1 MNVDGGALPM
11 EDAVAVVGM
20 AGRWPGAASVEA
32 FWNNLIAGRE
42 SISQFTEAELE
53 DAFPREIRDAPNFV
67 RARSVLD
74 GIDMFDPGFFGMR
87 AREAEL
93 TDPQHRVFLECA
105 WEALESTGHDL
116 SDHGATVAVF
126 AGCGMNGYLAGNVCP
141 TPGAMAAYASAY
153 QVGEYPTLLGASA
166 DFLATRVSYK
176 LDLRGPSITVQTA
189 CSTSLVAVAQAC
201 QALLTYQAD
210 VALAGGVSITLPQRR
225 GYLHDEGGMVSP
237 DGRCR
242 TFDVRADGT
251 VFGSGAGV
259 VVLKRLED
267 ALRDGDHVHA
277 VIRGSAVNNDG
288 ATKIGFTAPSI
299 ERQADV
305 VRAAHAAAGVAPW
318 SIGYVECHG
327 TATPLGDPIE
337 VAALVRAFGP
347 ANGAGSCVL
356 GSAKPN
362 VGHLDVAAGVTGLIK
377 AVLCLERGTIPP
389 TLHFTELNP
398 RIDLAGQPF
407 RVSGGPVSW
416 PRSYAPRRAG
426 VSALGV
432 GGTNVHVVLEEAPV
446 PAPREEAPPVHLLTL
461 SARSPAALAAQREA
475 LAAWIEAD
483 SGLDLAD
490 AAHTLATGRRAFGH
504 RFAATCHDRASAV
517 IALRDGG
524 DVAATAVAVTGLPV
538 AFMFPGQ
545 GSQHRGMAR
554 VSYLHDPEFR
564 RRLDECAEILEPL
577 LGLDVREAMFADPA
591 DAVSHD
597 RLRSTHLAQ
606 PAILAVS
613 WALGRTLMDR
623 GVVPAGMIG
632 HSVGEFAAA
641 CLAGVFTLPDA
652 LGIVAARGRLMAD
665 LPSGGMLAVRL
676 GEQELVP
683 QLGDALSLAAVNGPA
698 LCTVAG
704 PDAEL
709 AELAAS
715 LARQGVMHKALH
727 TSHAFHSAAMDPI
740 LDTLTDIVSR
750 VPLRAP
756 VLPYVSGVTGTWIT
770 DLEATSPAYWA
781 RHCREP
787 VRFADGLAT
796 LVAGRMPALLE
807 LGPGR
812 ALASMA
818 WQGAARGSTTP
829 VLSVL
834 DDGTDGSGEAPE
846 LASALGAMG
855 RLWAVGAG
863 PDRPA
868 VHHGTGRR
876 RIPLPTYPFERTR
889 HWIDAPSVRAHAVP
903 PADSNPEP
911 PVMQPDPVA
920 SPMTLPAAPAGTNAA
935 AVAAAVLGILRD
947 LSGEN
952 LDGCGP
958 DTTFLELGFD
968 SLFLS
973 QVAQQVHKAFGVK
986 VTFRQLLGAER
997 TVARLADFVAGAMP
1011 PAAPLMLAPASQA
1024 ATTPLQATSTAATQA
1039 ASGLKDDRSVLAA
1052 SGTDAPMV
1060 QAIMRDQL
1068 QAMSDLVG
1076 RQLVALQSLAGS
1088 AATPMPTIAAASTTV
1103 TAPTI
1108 PTGSTSGTAQAGAAA
1123 PSTDVNRFEGLR
1135 PALRT
1140 GSSNLDAM
1148 QARHVADLV
1157 SRYVARTPGS
1167 KRITQERRA
1176 VLADPRVAAGFRSE
1190 WKEMTYPITTVR
1202 SAGPLLWDVDGN
1214 EYVDILNGFGQT
1226 AFGHAPPWV
1235 VAAVS
1240 AQLALGFEVGPQ
1252 TPLAGEVAQLIRE
1265 LTGNERVAFCN
1276 TGSEAVMAAM
1286 RVARAVTGRDQVVLF
1301 SGAYHGQFDEVLV
1314 KGTRR
1319 AGEPATTPA
1328 ASGIPSGSVG
1338 NVTVLEY
1345 ATAESAAWIRANA
1358 DNLAAVIVEPVQ
1370 SRRPGLQPRAF
1381 LEELRAITERSG
1393 TALVF
1398 DEVVTGFRTHPGGMQ
1413 AVFNIRADMATYGK
1427 VVGGGLP
1434 IGLLAGKA
1442 RFMDALDG
1450 GEWRYGDDSAPEAD
1464 VTFFA
1469 GTFVRHPLALAAAR
1483 AVLLHLRDRGP
1494 SLQAELTAR
1503 TTGLVTALN
1512 DVLATRGIES
1522 RIEGFSSFFFM
1533 NFAAVEPNAGLLY
1546 HHMRLRGV
1554 HVQEGFP
1561 CFLTTAHGDAEIAQ
1575 VVAAFTAGIDEM
1587 QAAGFFPRRAPPP
1600 ERPATVALPAPITDL
1615 CGAAPTPSQVEV
1627 WLAGQLGDAAS
1638 CAFNESV
1645 SLRMSGMLG
1654 IPALEAALNDVVARH
1669 DALRLSF
1676 SPGGERMWSRPPA
1689 PFRLHVTEPTDEAGL
1704 ERIVAAD
1711 AAAPFD
1717 LVGGPVARATLVR
1730 LLDGTHALVL
1740 TAHHIA
1746 CDGWSMNVVIDD
1758 LAHCHAARRNGT
1770 TASLP
1775 PAPSFMDYA
1784 AAIEADPSSGERD
1797 ADWWVAQFG
1806 RQAPIPALQLPG
1818 DRPPPA
1824 VRTFWGGTVTA
1835 TLDADALRATRQAG
1849 AALGAT
1855 LFTTLLAAFAALVGR
1870 LAGQSDVVVA
1880 VPTAGQ
1886 SLLDDRAPVGH
1897 CVGMLPVRIGWDRA
1911 TPIRDLV
1918 AEVGKTVMDA
1928 RDHQECTLGTIVRKL
1943 DPVRTL
1949 GATALASVQFNL
1961 ERLGTGATVP
1971 GLDMTVAPNPKRFTQ
1986 FALFLNVIEGPD
1998 GLRLDCDYDAEA
2010 FDAATVRRWLDHYR
2024 QILAAFA
2031 QDAAMPVER
2040 VALLSAAERSRIL
2053 AFNNG
2058 AATTIPAGTTV
2069 HAMFAEQAARR
2080 PDATAVWLGDIA
2092 TSYGELERRA
2102 NKIAA
2107 YLRRR
2112 VGPGEARI
2120 GVAVERSADMVAA
2133 LLGVLK
2139 AGYAYVPLDPHHPS
2153 ARQAAILAGAG
2164 AAAVLC
2170 DDAWAEPGT
2179 DGPIAIRLG
2188 AAAAAIASEPDVVL
2202 GGADA
2207 DSLAYI
2213 IYTSGSTGVPK
2224 GVEVTHGALANF
2236 LCSMREEPGLR
2247 EDDIM
2252 CAVTTIAFDIAA
2264 LELFLPLTVGATVAI
2279 ATRTEVADGT
2289 ALRARLH
2296 AVGAT
2301 TMQATPA
2308 TWSLL
2313 LEAGFQSRPG
2323 FRMLC
2328 GGEKWSRGLAD
2339 RLLAGG
2345 GTLWNMYGPTE
2356 TTIWSSVARV
2366 TPGTGDIEI
2375 GTPIA
2380 NTRLHVLGPD
2390 DEPVA
2395 PGVTG
2400 ELHIAG
2406 AGVARGY
2413 RGDPARTAARF
2424 VPDPFAGGAERM
2436 FRTGDAARRMA
2447 DGRILLL
2454 GRLDLQVKLRGFRI
2468 EVEEVE
2474 AMLVAHAGLA
2484 ASAVAV
2490 RGSDDSARLVGY
2502 YVERAGEPRAPAGL
2516 RDALRRM
2523 LPDYMVPTA
2532 WVALAALP
2540 VTPNGKLDRAALPEP
2555 YQAAEPPVRAHR
2567 PPGTPLE
2574 GKLCSIWAEVLGLR
2588 TVGLDD
2594 DILDLG
2600 ADSIHVFKIVARAN
2614 REGIALS
2621 AGLLFGCRT
2630 VGALA
2635 AALDTSERKEAQSR
2649 SSLPPGLPSLA
2660 DAGALRRLRSGRAAN
2675 PARQGPA
2682 GTASTLDLPT

>member
-1 MNVDGGALPM
+1 MNIDVGGLPM
-11 EDAVAVVGM
+11 EDGIAVVGM
-20 AGRWPGAASVEA
+20 AGRWPGAASVDA
-32 FWNNLIAGRE
+32 FWDNLVAGRE
-42 SISQFTEAELE
+42 SISRFTDAELE
-53 DAFPREIRDAPNFV
+53 DVFPREVRDAPNFV

-74 GIDMFDPGFFGMR
+74 GIEMFDPGFFGMR

-105 WEALESTGHDL
+105 WEALEAAGHDF
-116 SDHGATVAVF
+116 SDHRATVAVF
-126 AGCGMNGYLAGNVCP
+126 AGCGMNGYLSGHVCA

-176 LDLRGPSITVQTA
+176 LDLRGPSVTVQTA

-242 TFDVRADGT
+242 TFDARAAGT

-259 VVLKRLED
+259 VALKRLDD
-267 ALRDGDHVHA
+267 ALRDGDHIHA

-347 ANGAGSCVL
+347 ADGAGPCVL
-356 GSAKPN
+356 SSAKPN

-407 RVSGGPVSW
+407 RVSGEPVAW
-416 PRSYAPRRAG
+416 KRGYVPRRAG

-432 GGTNVHVVLEEAPV
+432 GGTNVHVVLEEAP
-446 PAPREEAPPVHLLTL
+446 APLPRGAAPPVHLLTL
-461 SARSPAALAAQREA
+461 SARSAGALAAQREA
-475 LAAWIEAD
+475 LAARIEAEP
-483 SGLDLAD
+483 GIDLAD
-490 AAHTLATGRRAFGH
+490 AAHTLATGRRVFDH
-504 RFAATCHDRASAV
+504 RFAATCTDRASAV
-517 IALRDGG
+517 TALRDGG
-524 DVAATAVAVTGLPV
+524 NTAATAAAGLPV

-545 GSQHRGMAR
+545 GSQHPGMAR
-554 VSYLHDPEFR
+554 ATYLHDPGFR
-564 RRLDECAEILEPL
+564 RRLDECAELLEPL
-577 LGLDVREAMFADPA
+577 LGLDIRQAMFADPA
-591 DAVSHD
+591 DAGSHE

-606 PAILAVS
+606 PAILAVGWS
-613 WALGRTLMDR
+613 LGRTLMDR
-623 GVVPAGMIG
+623 GMVPAGMIG

-652 LGIVAARGRLMAD
+652 LAIVAARGRLMAD
-665 LPSGGMLAVRL
+665 LPGGGMLAVRL
-676 GEQELVP
+676 GESELAP
-683 QLGDALSLAAVNGPA
+683 LLGPALSLAAVNGPA

-704 PDAEL
+704 SDADL
-709 AELAAS
+709 ADLAAS
-715 LARQGVMHKALH
+715 LARRGVVHRALQ

-740 LDTLTDIVSR
+740 LDALADIVSR
-750 VPLRAP
+750 VQLQAP

-770 DLEATSPAYWA
+770 DAEATSPAYWA

-796 LVAGRMPALLE
+796 LVAGRTPALLE

-812 ALASMA
+812 SLASMA
-818 WQGAARGSTTP
+818 WQGAARGSTAP
-829 VLSVL
+829 VVSAF
-834 DDGTDGSGEAPE
+834 DDGMDSAGEAPD
-846 LASALGAMG
+846 LACFLGAMG
-855 RLWAVGAG
+855 RLWGAGAG
-863 PDRPA
+863 PDRPV

-876 RIPLPTYPFERTR
+876 FVPLPTYPFERTR
-889 HWIDAPSVRAHAVP
+889 HWIDAPGIP
-903 PADSNPEP
+903 TDDEKPER
-911 PVMQPDPVA
+911 PVMQPKAVA
-920 SPMTLPAAPAGTNAA
+920 SPAITPAGASDPAIAA
-935 AVAAAVLGILRD
+935 TILEILRD
-947 LSGEN
+947 LSGEDM
-952 LDGCGP
+952 DGCGL

-973 QVAQQVHKAFGVK
+973 QVAQQLQKTFGVK

-997 TVARLADFVAGAMP
+997 TVARLSSFVAAAMP
-1011 PAAPLMLAPASQA
+1011 QAAPAAPVPASRPTTAAPQTAPAVPN
-1024 ATTPLQATSTAATQA
+1024 TV
-1039 ASGLKDDRSVLAA
+1039 G
-1052 SGTDAPMV
+1052 GGDAPMV

-1076 RQLVALQSLAGS
+1076 RQLAALQSISG
-1088 AATPMPTIAAASTTV
+1088 
-1103 TAPTI
+1103 
-1108 PTGSTSGTAQAGAAA
+1108 GTAAAAA
-1123 PSTDVNRFEGLR
+1123 PATAASSGTPPAPARAVAPPPSDADRFAGLR
-1135 PALRT
+1135 PGVRT
-1140 GSSNLDAM
+1140 GGGGLDPAK
-1148 QARHVADLV
+1148 QRHIADLV
-1157 SRYVARTPGS
+1157 SRYVAKTPGS
-1167 KRITQERRA
+1167 KRITQDRRA
-1176 VLADPRVAAGFRSE
+1176 VMADPRVAAGFRSE

-1214 EYVDILNGFGQT
+1214 QYVDILNGFGQT
-1226 AFGHAPPWV
+1226 AFGHAPPWI
-1235 VAAVS
+1235 VAALS

-1252 TPLAGEVAQLIRE
+1252 TPLAGEVAALVCE

-1286 RVARAVTGRDQVVLF
+1286 RVARAVTGRDRIVLF

-1319 AGEPATTPA
+1319 AGEPTTTPA
-1328 ASGIPSGSVG
+1328 ASGIPTGSVG

-1358 DNLAAVIVEPVQ
+1358 DEIAAVIVEPVQ

-1381 LEELRAITERSG
+1381 LEELRDITERSG

-1413 AVFNIRADMATYGK
+1413 AVFGIRADMATYGK
-1427 VVGGGLP
+1427 IVGGGLP

-1450 GEWRYGDDSAPEAD
+1450 GMWRYGDDSAPEAD

-1483 AVLLHLRDRGP
+1483 AVLLHMRDRGP
-1494 SLQAELTAR
+1494 ALQAGLTAR
-1503 TTGLVTALN
+1503 TADLVAALN
-1512 DVLATRGIES
+1512 DVLATRGIDA
-1522 RIEGFSSFFFM
+1522 RIDGFSSFFFM
-1533 NFAAVEPNAGLLY
+1533 NLSGVEPNAGLLY

-1561 CFLTTAHGDAEIAQ
+1561 CFLTTTHGDAEVARVI
-1575 VVAAFTAGIDEM
+1575 AAFAGGIDEM
-1587 QAAGFFPRRAPPP
+1587 QAAGFFPRRIAAPSI
-1600 ERPATVALPAPITDL
+1600 ELQAASSPAIPVARA
-1615 CGAAPTPSQVEV
+1615 GEVSPTPSQIEV

-1645 SLRMSGMLG
+1645 TLRMSGGLQVS
-1654 IPALEAALNDVVARH
+1654 ALQAALDDVAARH
-1669 DALRLSF
+1669 DALRLAF
-1676 SPGGERMWSRPPA
+1676 SPSGESMRARPPA
-1689 PFRLHVTEPTDEAGL
+1689 SVRLDVAGPTDEAEL
-1704 ERIVAAD
+1704 ERIIGAD
-1711 AAAPFD
+1711 AGVPFD
-1717 LVGGPVARATLVR
+1717 LVDGPVVRATLVR

-1740 TAHHIA
+1740 TAHHIV
-1746 CDGWSMNVVIDD
+1746 CDGWSMNVVIGD
-1758 LAHCHAARRNGT
+1758 LARCYAARRDGT
-1770 TASLP
+1770 MADLP
-1775 PAPSFMDYA
+1775 PAASFLDHA
-1784 AAIEADPSSGERD
+1784 AAVEADPSGVERD
-1797 ADWWVAQFG
+1797 ADWWVERFG
-1806 RQAPIPALQLPG
+1806 GPIPVLQLPG

-1824 VRTFWGGTVTA
+1824 VRTFRGDTVTA
-1835 TLDADALRATRQAG
+1835 TLDADALRSAKRAG
-1849 AALGAT
+1849 AALGGT
-1855 LFTTLLAAFAALVGR
+1855 LFTTLLAAFATLVGR
-1870 LAGQSDVVVA
+1870 LAGQRDVVVA

-1886 SLLDDRAPVGH
+1886 ALLDDPAPVGH
-1897 CVGMLPVRIGWDRA
+1897 CVGMLPVRIGWDRK
-1911 TPIRDLV
+1911 TTVRDLV
-1918 AEVGKTVMDA
+1918 GEVGQTVMDA
-1928 RDHQECTLGTIVRKL
+1928 REHGGCTLGTIVRKL
-1943 DPVRTL
+1943 DPVRSL

-1961 ERLGTGATVP
+1961 ERLGTDAAVP
-1971 GLDMTVAPNPKRFTQ
+1971 GLDVTVAPNPKRFTQ
-1986 FALFLNVIEGPD
+1986 FALFLNVTEGPD

-2024 QILAAFA
+2024 EILVAFA
-2031 QDAAMPVER
+2031 QDAGTAVER
-2040 VALLSAAERSRIL
+2040 VALLSKPERQRML
-2053 AFNNG
+2053 ATDNDT
-2058 AATTIPAGTTV
+2058 ATAQAGTTV
-2069 HAMFAEQAARR
+2069 HAMFAAQAARR
-2080 PDATAVWLGDIA
+2080 PDAVAVRLCDVA
-2092 TSYGELERRA
+2092 TTYGELDRRA
-2102 NKIAA
+2102 NQIAA
-2107 YLRRR
+2107 HLRRR
-2112 VGPGEARI
+2112 LGVAEARI
-2120 GVAVERSADMVAA
+2120 GVAVERSADMIAV

-2139 AGYAYVPLDPHHPS
+2139 AGYAYVPLDPHHPP
-2153 ARQAAILAGAG
+2153 ARQAAILAGAA
-2164 AAAVLC
+2164 AAAVVC
-2170 DDAWAEPGT
+2170 DDAWSESATGGL
-2179 DGPIAIRLG
+2179 DGPVAVRLG
-2188 AAAAAIASEPDVVL
+2188 ADAAAIAAEPDVLPDL
-2202 GGADA
+2202 GEAGPDA
-2207 DSLAYI
+2207 LAYV

-2224 GVEVTHGALANF
+2224 GVEVTHGALAN
-2236 LCSMREEPGLR
+2236 LLGSMREEPGMR
-2247 EDDIM
+2247 EDDVM
-2252 CAVTTIAFDIAA
+2252 CAVTTVAFDIAA
-2264 LELFLPLTVGATVAI
+2264 LELFLPLRVGATVAV

-2301 TMQATPA
+2301 VIQATPA

-2313 LEAGFQSRPG
+2313 LEAGFESHPG
-2323 FRMLC
+2323 LRMLC
-2328 GGEKWSRGLAD
+2328 GGERWTRGLAD

-2345 GTLWNMYGPTE
+2345 GALWNMYGPTE
-2356 TTIWSSVARV
+2356 TTIWSSLARV
-2366 TPGTGDIEI
+2366 TPGPDDITI
-2375 GTPIA
+2375 GRPIA

-2390 DEPVA
+2390 DEPVP
-2395 PGVTG
+2395 PGVAG

-2424 VPDPFAGGAERM
+2424 VPDPFAGGLERM

-2447 DGRILLL
+2447 DGRIVLL

-2468 EVEEVE
+2468 EIEEVE
-2474 AMLVAHAGLA
+2474 AALASAAGLA
-2484 ASAVAV
+2484 ASAVAIC
-2490 RGSDDSARLVGY
+2490 GAGDSARLVGY
-2502 YVERAGEPRAPAGL
+2502 YVERAGELRTPAEL
-2516 RDALRRM
+2516 RDALRRT
-2523 LPDYMVPTA
+2523 LPDYMIPIA
-2532 WVALAALP
+2532 WVALPALP
-2540 VTPNGKLDRAALPEP
+2540 TSLNGKLDRAALPEP
-2555 YQAAEPPVRAHR
+2555 YQATEASTLVVYRPPV
-2567 PPGTPLE
+2567 TPLE
-2574 GKLCSIWAEVLGLR
+2574 GKLCSIWAEVLRLD

-2614 REGIALS
+2614 REGVALS

-2630 VGALA
+2630 IGALA
-2635 AALDTSERKEAQSR
+2635 AAVEAREGKREAERRPSPLFPGL
-2649 SSLPPGLPSLA
+2649 SPGLPPGLPSLA
-2660 DAGALRRLRSGRAAN
+2660 DAATLRRRRPGRAGN
-2675 PARQGPA
+2675 QA
-2682 GTASTLDLPT
+2682 GRDLGGDASLLDFPT